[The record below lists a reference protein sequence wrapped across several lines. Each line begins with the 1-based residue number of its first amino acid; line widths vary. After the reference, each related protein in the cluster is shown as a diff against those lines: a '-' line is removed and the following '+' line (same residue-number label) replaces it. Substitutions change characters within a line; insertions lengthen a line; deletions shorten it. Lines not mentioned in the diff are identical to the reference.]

1 LRTISAMVKETST
14 QRKRRLEKA
23 KQKRQEKL
31 QQESEADKSA
41 RLSKRRKRAEEVP
54 EKRRTCKWQGTNG
67 SCQIDRD
74 CGRTFLSNF

>member
-1 LRTISAMVKETST
+1 MVKETST

-41 RLSKRRKRAEEVP
+41 RLAKRRKRAEEVP
-54 EKRRTCKWQGTNG
+54 EKQRTVERANAKERMAHAKLIETEDAH
-67 SCQIDRD
+67 S
-74 CGRTFLSNF
+74 TFLSTF